1 MTGSQLSAAESCGW
15 MNMVDFH
22 SHILPDMDDGADS
35 AATSLAMLRQS
46 YLQGVDIIVST
57 SHFYANEEY
66 PQSFLERRTKAYQTL
81 RKAMLLQAEEFP
93 TVVLGAEILYFPG
106 ISEAEELSS
115 LMIGSSRS
123 ILIEPPMARWSDS
136 MLDDIAQMGENLNC
150 IPVIAHVDRFMN
162 YLRDGSLISRVLGR
176 NMLVQVNADY
186 FLNPATTKAA
196 MKNLEQGRIH
206 LIGSD
211 CHGLYSRAPNL
222 GAARNRARAYGLEAE
237 FDALSHNALQLLNR
251 KG

>member
-1 MTGSQLSAAESCGW
+1 
-15 MNMVDFH
+15 MVDFH

-46 YLQGVDIIVST
+46 YLQGVDVIIST
-57 SHFYANEEY
+57 SHFYGNEEY
-66 PQSFLERRTKAYQTL
+66 PQPFLERRMMAYQIL
-81 RKAMLLQAEEFP
+81 EEAMLLQAEAFP

-136 MLDDIAQMGENLNC
+136 MLDDIAQMGENLHC

-162 YLRDGSLISRVLGR
+162 YLRDDSLIFRVLER
-176 NMLVQVNADY
+176 DMLVQVNADY
-186 FLNPATTKAA
+186 FLNPATTRAA
-196 MKNLEQGRIH
+196 MKNLGQGRIH

-211 CHGLYSRAPNL
+211 CHDLYSRAPNL

-237 FDALSHNALQLLNR
+237 FDALSHNALRLLNR